1 VKKESAMSPA
11 RQADRDLDSLI
22 WEITADAHDEDEQ
35 LMGFENAFDEANL
48 PSSGTVLG
56 EDVQVL
62 SVSTASNR
70 RELIA
75 NCQRNGQRYEIA
87 LLDIDLNADPD
98 TSRLIAA
105 YRRWAGT

>member
-1 VKKESAMSPA
+1 MSPI
-11 RQADRDLDSLI
+11 QADPDLDNLI
-22 WEITADAHDEDEQ
+22 WEITVDCYDEDEQ

-48 PSSGTVLG
+48 PCPGTVVG
-56 EDVQVL
+56 EDVEVL
-62 SVSTASNR
+62 SVSTANNR

-75 NCQRNGQRYEIA
+75 SCQRNGRRYEAA

-105 YRRWAGT
+105 YRRWIGA